1 MERWLAKVITNILC
15 FFILAGF
22 TALPIKVA
30 PYFKRKGE
38 TGKYI
43 LSLIMCFGGGILL
56 ATYLLT
62 MIPEIRHILERTLL
76 EPCGIHYPLPEL
88 FIAAGF
94 FFLVFLEKLVVS
106 CDRSGN
112 KRVEYDLEVA
122 SQKPVHKANGLT
134 YGTPH
139 ALVNGTANG
148 GLKHG
153 EVTHLKGNGT
163 VITMNSDI
171 KSTNE
176 TSLNGIPEVAN
187 INGHATTETYVQK
200 ATDNNHDLEKSDLAE
215 KPEDEVFQEA
225 QSPVRSIILLLA
237 LSLDCLFE
245 GLSLGLM
252 RTTPAVWNMF
262 IAIATHESVV
272 VFTMGLE
279 LVKVHPPR
287 RVVFISVMFGLMC
300 PIGGAIGTC
309 VMEINGAGDTLAI
322 AAGVLQAMTAGMFIY
337 VIFFQILNGEISG
350 HSSIYKLIAMVIG
363 FGCMAGLVAVPGASP
378 TPYEDNTGHLLD
390 PLASQNLTVFMA
402 E

>member
-1 MERWLAKVITNILC
+1 MERWLAKLITNILC
-15 FFILAGF
+15 FIILTGF
-22 TALPIKVA
+22 TALPIKTA
-30 PYFKRKGE
+30 SFFKRKGE
-38 TGKYI
+38 TGTFI

-76 EPCGIHYPLPEL
+76 EPYEIHYPLPEL
-88 FIAAGF
+88 FTAGGF

-106 CDRSGN
+106 CDRSG
-112 KRVEYDLEVA
+112 KQRIEYDLEIAVEK
-122 SQKPVHKANGLT
+122 QIVP
-134 YGTPH
+134 
-139 ALVNGTANG
+139 NGTANG
-148 GLKHG
+148 HIASGVANGGNANGVLKNG
-153 EVTHLKGNGT
+153 QLTHLNGNGT
-163 VITMNSDI
+163 VITINGDLI
-171 KSTNE
+171 DRKE
-176 TSLNGIPEVAN
+176 TTLNGTPEVAVIGNGN
-187 INGHATTETYVQK
+187 INNQTYVNK
-200 ATDNNHDLEKSDLAE
+200 VSDHVPANANLATSEEK
-215 KPEDEVFQEA
+215 EDFQEV

-287 RVVFISVMFGLMC
+287 RVFFIAVMFGLMC

-309 VMEINGAGDTLAI
+309 VMEINGAGDSLAI

-350 HSSIYKLIAMVIG
+350 HSSMSKLIAMVIG
-363 FGCMAGLVAVPGASP
+363 FGCMAGLVAIPGASP
-378 TPYEDNTGHLLD
+378 TPYEDQTGHLLD
-390 PLASQNLTVFMA
+390 PLASQNFTLINA